1 MVSGS
6 LEVVV
11 KNFALIVKEVY
22 YWLQIGLGLHERVEQ
37 IVVVIYFGS
46 TKAHQVGG
54 KETRQSTTVK
64 TKKRGRKTQRPSDLH
79 SPAS

>member
-22 YWLQIGLGLHERVEQ
+22 YCFKLGWDCMKESNKF
-37 IVVVIYFGS
+37 VVVIYFGQL
-46 TKAHQVGG
+46 KAHQVGG

>member
-37 IVVVIYFGS
+37 IVVVIYFGQLKHIKS
-46 TKAHQVGG
+46 AA
-54 KETRQSTTVK
+54 
-64 TKKRGRKTQRPSDLH
+64 KKPVN
-79 SPAS
+79 PPP